1 MRIEGKALA
10 EYLLEDIGSMT
21 PRDQVD
27 ELTEILARLINELSA
42 VLPKEALGRILG
54 VPTEKVHQGDSGE

>member
-10 EYLLEDIGSMT
+10 EYLLDDIGSMT

-42 VLPKEALGRILG
+42 VLPKEALCRVLN
-54 VPTEKVHQGDSGE
+54 VPPNSTFDSD